1 MEEVTLRVRCGDG
14 RCRAG
19 ILQDGALA
27 FPASTADGSYLVFR
41 APSSGTLLI
50 LERQMN
56 WLPIIMAAVG
66 ALLLLAAFIIMRSHQ
81 NPRRRPPEVPADNS
95 SKSRGERPV

>member
-1 MEEVTLRVRCGDG
+1 
-14 RCRAG
+14 
-19 ILQDGALA
+19 
-27 FPASTADGSYLVFR
+27 
-41 APSSGTLLI
+41 
-50 LERQMN
+50 MN

-66 ALLLLAAFIIMRSHQ
+66 ALLLLAAFMIMRIHQ